1 MNTFLES
8 NPGLKSRFNMT
19 YDFPD
24 YLPQELIKIAE
35 YACDKRGVKLSKDA
49 SEDLYKHLV
58 DAYRDRDKFFGN
70 ARMVNSLI
78 DEFKMNLGLRV
89 MKTKDPKQL
98 TVESLSTIEKD
109 DIEKA
114 YLKHKG
120 DVADIPIDEEL
131 LKESVQKL
139 KKLTGLAQVKADI
152 DELIKLVRY
161 YKETGKNPREIFSL
175 HSVFTGNPGTGKT
188 TVARILAQIYK
199 ALGILERGHLVECD
213 RQSLVGGYIGQTAIK
228 TAELVDKAMGG
239 VLFID
244 EAYALTEGG
253 GNDYGKE
260 AVETLLKRMEDQRG
274 KFIVIAAG
282 YTQNMERFL
291 EANPGLKSRFDRT
304 FKFEDFNPEELLGI
318 AIQQLADQNIT
329 PDDAAKN
336 QLKAYIEYL
345 YKKRDKYFGNGRAVR
360 KVIEE
365 AVRNQHLR
373 LSEMAKSKRS
383 AKTIGTLL
391 FEDVKEFTPDNI
403 PTQKT
408 GIGFK

>member
-1 MNTFLES
+1 
-8 NPGLKSRFNMT
+8 MT

-35 YACDKRGVKLSKDA
+35 YACDKRGVKLSEEA
-49 SEDLYKHLV
+49 STEMYKHLV
-58 DAYRDRDKFFGN
+58 EAYRERDKFFGN

-89 MKTKDPKQL
+89 MKVKDPKKL
-98 TVESLSTIEKD
+98 TIENLSTIQKE

-114 YLKHKG
+114 YLKLG
-120 DVADIPIDEEL
+120 GELADIPIDEDL
-131 LKESVQKL
+131 LKESVNKL
-139 KKLTGLAQVKADI
+139 KKLTGLQKVKADI

-161 YKETGKNPREIFSL
+161 YKESGKNPREIFSL

-228 TAELVDKAMGG
+228 TSELIDKSMGG
-239 VLFID
+239 VLFVD

-260 AVETLLKRMEDQRG
+260 AIETLLKRMEDQRG

-304 FKFEDFNPEELLGI
+304 FHFEDFSPEDLLGI
-318 AIQQLADQNIT
+318 AIQQLADHNIT
-329 PDDAAKN
+329 PDDAAKAR
-336 QLKAYIEYL
+336 LKEYIEYM
-345 YKKRDKYFGNGRAVR
+345 YQKRDKFFGNGRAVR

-373 LSEMAKSKRS
+373 LSELPKSKRTP
-383 AKTIGTLL
+383 KMVGTLV
-391 FEDVKEFTPDNI
+391 FEDVEEFKADNI
-403 PTQKT
+403 PTQRT

>member
-1 MNTFLES
+1 
-8 NPGLKSRFNMT
+8 MT

-24 YLPQELIKIAE
+24 YLPQELIKISE
-35 YACDKRGVKLSKDA
+35 YACEKRGVKLSEEA
-49 SEDLYKHLV
+49 SVELYKHLV
-58 DAYRDRDKFFGN
+58 EAYRSRDKFFGN

-89 MKTKDPKQL
+89 MKVKDPKKL
-98 TVESLSTIEKD
+98 TLENLSTIQKED
-109 DIEKA
+109 VEKA
-114 YLKHKG
+114 YLEQNKEL
-120 DVADIPIDEEL
+120 ADIPIDEEL
-131 LKESVQKL
+131 LKESVTKL
-139 KKLTGLAQVKADI
+139 KKMTGLQKVKDDI

-161 YKETGKNPREIFSL
+161 YKESGKNPRDIFSL
-175 HSVFTGNPGTGKT
+175 HAVFTGNPGTGKT

-228 TAELVDKAMGG
+228 TSELLDKAMGG

-260 AVETLLKRMEDQRG
+260 AIETLLKRMEDQRG

-304 FKFEDFNPEELLGI
+304 FLFEDFSPEDLYGI
-318 AIQQLADQNIT
+318 AIQQLADHNIT
-329 PDDAAKN
+329 PDEAASAR
-336 QLKAYIEYL
+336 LKEYITYM
-345 YKKRDKYFGNGRAVR
+345 YQKRDKFFGNGRAVR

-373 LSEMAKSKRS
+373 LSELPKSKRTP
-383 AKTIGTLL
+383 KMTGTLVL
-391 FEDVKEFTPDNI
+391 EDVDEFKADNI
-403 PTQKT
+403 PTQRT